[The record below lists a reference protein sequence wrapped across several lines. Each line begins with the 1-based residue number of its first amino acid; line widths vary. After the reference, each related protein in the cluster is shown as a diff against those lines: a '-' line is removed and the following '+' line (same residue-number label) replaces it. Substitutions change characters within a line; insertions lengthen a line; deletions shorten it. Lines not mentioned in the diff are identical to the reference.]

1 MVHMFAIWAKLVFT
15 KATLVTT
22 KETIKIFSN
31 LIVGLMFSLMLT
43 ILLGDE
49 WLGET
54 ESKRIIGVLINV
66 LFGLGI
72 KEVWV
77 NRLGIMNKWE
87 RELWQEKIINGFCEL
102 TQHVPSNLA
111 MQWIIMRRERLG
123 ILLLSVLG
131 ESCNSIGK
139 RWTLDLSK

>member
-1 MVHMFAIWAKLVFT
+1 MVHMFEIWAKLVFT

-87 RELWQEKIINGFCEL
+87 RELWQEKIINVFCEL
-102 TQHVPSNLA
+102 TQHVSSNLA
-111 MQWIIMRRERLG
+111 MQWIIMVRRRKVSHLCQ
-123 ILLLSVLG
+123 LLVS
-131 ESCNSIGK
+131 
-139 RWTLDLSK
+139 